1 MKKLMTV
8 LASAATALF
17 AIGVAKGD
25 GFVTQGINFEVGY
38 SAGDVF
44 DAQKDDAGGSTGDKF
59 WYSTAAA
66 GEIGDISNS
75 TASVG
80 KALVP
85 DFFNPNEA
93 NSLPIGNYLHID
105 ASAPLFRTA
114 VANVQGAKKQE
125 EFFSPTN
132 NFVTPVDI
140 GDGIYLDTLVQFTAA
155 DDAFQT
161 DLDTGDKIAISYVEH
176 EDDDT
181 TAEVNEA
188 WTNFVIR
195 AGANVEGQF
204 GQENYLA
211 AVPAG
216 FEKDAWHRLTVR
228 TIKNVG
234 DGQVGFVIYLDGDMT
249 KTLNFTN
256 EVNTGFT
263 AASLNSTAKGFYD
276 NHALYPSAV
285 ASAATGGTTISAASF
300 SGTGALD
307 DVVFTATKPS
317 FIQEAAQVTITW
329 DSDVTGIEI
338 AGVAATQDELTAGR
352 KTIVLDGPVTIT
364 ITAITQG
371 KEPRF
376 ATSGSGVWNGTSYT
390 GLAAGD
396 TVTITSIVP
405 AFEIGGVRYTADELT
420 DVVTAAAAGTSES
433 PATIK
438 LLNDCNQALA
448 FGEGYIILDLAGND
462 IQGNGSEFSIGN
474 AGATLVITN
483 SGAEASVMVP
493 ADNGEGAAGTGAL
506 MAAAGTTII
515 QAGTFEGV
523 IVTPAM
529 TDEELNPKDYMV
541 ITGGKFLDAA
551 YDPEDAE
558 SPFYLAA
565 YVADGVGYEK
575 SGDYVIVGGSV
586 VPPVQTF
593 ALTTT
598 GGANATVT
606 TDPANVSALTG
617 ATEVTITATAN
628 ANYTYAGVDLTGTG
642 FTYDSENDAITW
654 TQTVSEATEV
664 VVPGAVAEVIGTYTV
679 NVTTNANATYA
690 AAYKD
695 GGAEITPAN
704 DVLTVTVG
712 KTIVITATPAEGYEY
727 KSAPEGWTLSEGV
740 LSIEVSE
747 AGTVTIPAPT
757 AKQQGGYP
765 TYIEEIE
772 DATVKAAY
780 EAKYDTWKVSY
791 GADAES
797 AFGTAFLLNIA
808 PNAADQTLEPAS
820 ITIADG
826 KVVIT
831 ANKDLGAVNGKVYVK
846 TAATLAGLETAEW
859 AAATLDATTK
869 AINVTQGST
878 DTAGFYQIKVDF

>member
-17 AIGVAKGD
+17 AFGD
-25 GFVTQGINFEVGY
+25 GETPSFEQHGADFEAAGFV
-38 SAGDVF
+38 AGEAF
-44 DAQKDDAGGSTGDKF
+44 LAGKADDGTSGGQNNKY
-59 WYSTAAA
+59 WYSTS
-66 GEIGDISNS
+66 EDIGSISNYEGS
-75 TASVG
+75 ASSN
-80 KALVP
+80 VP
-85 DFFNPNEA
+85 DMFNGQVNKK
-93 NSLPIGNYLHID
+93 YLHID
-105 ASAPLFRTA
+105 TSSPLFRSALPYEGTG
-114 VANVQGAKKQE
+114 ANV
-125 EFFSPTN
+125 PT
-132 NFVTPVDI
+132 VDI
-140 GDGIYLDTLVQFTAA
+140 GGGIYLDTLVQFTAA

-181 TAEVNEA
+181 TADVNEA

-195 AGANVEGQF
+195 AGAKVEGQF

-228 TIKNVG
+228 TIKDVG

-263 AASLNSTAKGFYD
+263 ATSLNSTAKGFYD

-317 FIQEAAQVTITW
+317 FITEADQVTIKW
-329 DSDVTGIEI
+329 DADITGIEI
-338 AGVAATQDELTAGR
+338 AGVAATQGEIEAGQ
-352 KTIVLDGPVTIT
+352 KTIVLDGPVTIK

-371 KEPRF
+371 KEARF
-376 ATSGSGVWNGTSYT
+376 ETSGSGVWNGTSYSD
-390 GLAAGD
+390 LAAGD

-405 AFEIGGVRYTADELT
+405 AFEIGGVRYTADELD
-420 DVVTAAAAGTSES
+420 DVIEAAAKGTTTS

-438 LLNDCNQALA
+438 LLADSNKVFA
-448 FGEGYIILDLAGND
+448 FAQGVIVLDLAGQN
-462 IQGNGSEFSIGN
+462 IESVGGEFSVGN
-474 AGATLVITN
+474 TGATLTITN
-483 SGAEASVMVP
+483 SGAEASIKVP
-493 ADNGEGAAGTGAL
+493 SDNGEGVAGTGAVL
-506 MAAAGTTII
+506 TIAGFTTI
-515 QAGTFEGV
+515 QAATFDGV
-523 IVTPAM
+523 VATMA
-529 TDEELNPKDYMV
+529 DGEETFANQFML
-541 ITGGKFLDAA
+541 ITGGKFLDAS
-551 YDPEDAE
+551 YNPEDA
-558 SPFYLAA
+558 SSFYLAA
-565 YVADGVGYEK
+565 CVAQGLSYTKVGNYVQIGE
-575 SGDYVIVGGSV
+575 GG
-586 VPPVQTF
+586 
-593 ALTTT
+593 
-598 GGANATVT
+598 G
-606 TDPANVSALTG
+606 
-617 ATEVTITATAN
+617 
-628 ANYTYAGVDLTGTG
+628 
-642 FTYDSENDAITW
+642 
-654 TQTVSEATEV
+654 
-664 VVPGAVAEVIGTYTV
+664 
-679 NVTTNANATYA
+679 
-690 AAYKD
+690 
-695 GGAEITPAN
+695 
-704 DVLTVTVG
+704 
-712 KTIVITATPAEGYEY
+712 
-727 KSAPEGWTLSEGV
+727 
-740 LSIEVSE
+740 
-747 AGTVTIPAPT
+747 
-757 AKQQGGYP
+757 QQGGYP

-780 EAKYDTWKVSY
+780 EAKYDTWKGTY

-846 TAATLAGLETAEW
+846 TAATLAGLKTAEW
-859 AAATLDATTK
+859 AAATLDETTK

>member
-17 AIGVAKGD
+17 AFGVAKGD
-25 GFVTQGINFEVGY
+25 GLTTQGTGFEDY
-38 SAGDVF
+38 TAGAVF
-44 DAQKDDAGGSTGDKF
+44 DAQKNDAGGETGDKF

-66 GEIGDISNS
+66 GEIGDISNH
-75 TASVG
+75 VG
-80 KALVP
+80 QVAEALVP
-85 DFFNPNEA
+85 DYFTDDSVNNR
-93 NSLPIGNYLHID
+93 YLHID
-105 ASAPLFRTA
+105 TSAPLFRSA
-114 VANVQGAKKQE
+114 VANTQSGS
-125 EFFSPTN
+125 FTG
-132 NFVTPVDI
+132 VDI
-140 GDGIYLDTLVQFTAA
+140 GGGIYLDTLVQFTAA

-161 DLDTGDKIAISYVEH
+161 NLDTGDKIAISYVEH
-176 EDDDT
+176 EDDET
-181 TAEVNEA
+181 TTEINEA
-188 WTNFVIR
+188 YTNFVIR
-195 AGANVEGQF
+195 AGKIVQGSLIQD
-204 GQENYLA
+204 NYFA

-216 FEKDAWHRLTVR
+216 FNKEDWHRLTVR
-228 TIKNVG
+228 TINISAT
-234 DGQVGFVIYLDGDMT
+234 QVGFIIYLDGDMNKALAYPT
-249 KTLNFTN
+249 TVDAGFDELSGVA
-256 EVNTGFT
+256 EAYYNTE
-263 AASLNSTAKGFYD
+263 L
-276 NHALYPSAV
+276 HALYPSAV
-285 ASAATGGTTISAASF
+285 DNTDASFNKISAASF

-317 FIQEAAQVTITW
+317 FITEAAQVTITW

-371 KEPRF
+371 KEARF

-493 ADNGEGAAGTGAL
+493 ADNGQGAAGTGAL
-506 MAAAGTTII
+506 MAAAGKTII

-606 TDPANVSALTG
+606 TDPANVSALTQ

-628 ANYTYAGVDLTGTG
+628 ANYTYAGVDLSGTG

-664 VVPGAVAEVIGTYTV
+664 VVPDAVAEVIGTYTV

-690 AAYKD
+690 AAYKV
-695 GGAEITPAN
+695 GGAEITPAEN
-704 DVLTVTVG
+704 VLTVTVG
-712 KTIVITATPAEGYEY
+712 QTIVITATPGSDYEY

-740 LSIEVSE
+740 LTIEVSE
-747 AGTVTIPAPT
+747 AGTVAIPAPT

-765 TYIEEIE
+765 TYIEELPE
-772 DATVKAAY
+772 GTDKDAYKT
-780 EAKYDTWKVSY
+780 KYDTWKETNGADTGSAY
-791 GADAES
+791 GA
-797 AFGTAFLLNIA
+797 AFLLNIA
-808 PNAADQTLEPAS
+808 PDAEDQTLKPVS
-820 ITIADG
+820 ISFDEDG
-826 KVVIT
+826 NVIIE
-831 ANKDLGAVNGKVYVK
+831 ANQALGQVNGKVYIK
-846 TAATLAGLETAEW
+846 KGATLEAQKAAEWTAATLEEGKVKEVPAEG
-859 AAATLDATTK
+859 AE
-869 AINVTQGST
+869 
-878 DTAGFYQIKVDF
+878 AGFYQIKVDF